1 MWKFDEKFR
10 QGNCPD
16 FMHHMKI
23 STGNFVF
30 FSKIIYSFFFGIN
43 FRPPP
48 KVARRVGPIADAPSS
63 TTTTI
68 IETPPSPSMHA
79 SGRGAGS
86 HSPSNNQS
94 NCSLDSNV
102 KPSQFLRHK
111 HHDDK
116 PPLVLLKHSHGSI
129 SKSAQNS
136 SSESL
141 INSTNNEETLH
152 VESFPISERVWNATN
167 QNINEQQML
176 CC

>member
-1 MWKFDEKFR
+1 MPNLIMFLLVD
-10 QGNCPD
+10 
-16 FMHHMKI
+16 
-23 STGNFVF
+23 
-30 FSKIIYSFFFGIN
+30 

-48 KVARRVGPIADAPSS
+48 KLARRVGPIADAPPASA
-63 TTTTI
+63 TTI

-79 SGRGAGS
+79 SGRTAGS

-94 NCSLDSNV
+94 NCSTESNI
-102 KPSQFLRHK
+102 KPSEFLRHK

-116 PPLVLLKHSHGSI
+116 PPTILLKQSHGSI

-152 VESFPISERVWNATN
+152 VESFPISERVRVLHS
-167 QNINEQQML
+167 I
-176 CC
+176 